1 MTRSTFRNGAL
12 ALLGAATLVVDLRL
26 APVAATVALAL
37 FAGVFW
43 LILRRQVEQHRRTRR
58 HHLRRQ
64 LGTAALVSSGAWIVL
79 SLVRALR
86 DGFSGAEDAVREGGE
101 LVAAPWPGTFL
112 VAGLVAIAA
121 ATLVLATT
129 VVTRRR
135 HSAQRTSAQ
144 SSAAGG
150 SR

>member
-1 MTRSTFRNGAL
+1 MTRSSFRNGTL

-26 APVAATVALAL
+26 APAAAMGALVA
-37 FAGVFW
+37 FAAVFW

-64 LGTAALVSSGAWIVL
+64 LGTAALVSSGAWVVL
-79 SLVRALR
+79 SLLRALR
-86 DGFSGAEDAVREGGE
+86 DGFSGAEDAVRAGGE
-101 LVAAPWPGTFL
+101 LVEGPWPGTFL
-112 VAGLVAIAA
+112 VAGLAAIAA
-121 ATLVLATT
+121 ATLVIATT

-135 HSAQRTSAQ
+135 HSARSASAQ
-144 SSAAGG
+144 TTIAGE